1 MTFTMLVGLP
11 GSGKSTFA
19 RSMNAVIC
27 SSDQIREEFNITD
40 NIAVFA
46 EMDRQVR
53 VALKAGNDV
62 VYDARNLNRKR
73 RINYLKN
80 LSHFAVRK
88 KVICFVTPFS
98 ICKEQNMLRDEK
110 WQVSDSVYDKFIRS
124 FQMPAKYEGWDVVKF
139 IFDNRSFEPV
149 FTFEKANVF
158 DQENS
163 HHVLTLGEHLLS
175 AERFAREHG
184 YDDRIVKACRYHDI
198 GKLITKS
205 FLNSKGEITDE
216 AHFYGHD
223 NASAYLFLSEIAR
236 NTMDDLLTANLI
248 NWHMQPFNWNSDKTI
263 EKVKA
268 LIGEKMFEEIS
279 MVHRADVGGKTEYR

>member
-27 SSDQIREEFNITD
+27 SSDQIREEFNLTD
-40 NIAVFA
+40 NNAVFA

-62 VYDARNLNRKR
+62 VYDATNLNRKR

-110 WQVSDSVYDKFIRS
+110 WQVPDSVYDKFIRN

-184 YDDRIVKACRYHDI
+184 YDDCIVKACRYHDI

-236 NTMDDLLTANLI
+236 NTMDDLHTANLI
-248 NWHMQPFNWNSDKTI
+248 NWHMQPFNWNSDMTI

-279 MVHRADVGGKTEYR
+279 MVHQADVGGKT